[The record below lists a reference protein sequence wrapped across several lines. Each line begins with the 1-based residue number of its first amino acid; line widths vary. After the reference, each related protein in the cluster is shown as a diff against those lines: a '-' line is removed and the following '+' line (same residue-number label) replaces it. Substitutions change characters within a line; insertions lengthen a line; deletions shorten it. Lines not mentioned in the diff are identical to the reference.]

1 MRAPTDGAKESKP
14 SAETA
19 QMPDD
24 FGVQD
29 GDVDREEAWY
39 ADFHGAHDTPPA
51 PPPMPGDVGADVQGV
66 DVDRDEAWYADFHG
80 AASSLKPPTPPRT
93 FFELESP

>member
-1 MRAPTDGAKESKP
+1 MKRILLYFRLEAMRAPANGAKESKP
-14 SAETA
+14 SAEAA

-24 FGVQD
+24 VGYQG

-51 PPPMPGDVGADVQGV
+51 TPPMPEDVGADGQGV
-66 DVDRDEAWYADFHG
+66 DVDRDEAWYLGF
-80 AASSLKPPTPPRT
+80 P
-93 FFELESP
+93 